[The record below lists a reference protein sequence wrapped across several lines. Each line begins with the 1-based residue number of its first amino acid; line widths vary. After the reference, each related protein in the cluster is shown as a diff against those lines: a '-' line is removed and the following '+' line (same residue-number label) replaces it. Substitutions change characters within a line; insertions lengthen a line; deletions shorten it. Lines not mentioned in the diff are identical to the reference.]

1 MAMRRLLAILTA
13 VLSAQSS
20 VTEAQAIR
28 SVILAT
34 TTSTQDSGL
43 LDSLVPRFER
53 HCRCRVKTIAIGTG
67 QSLAL
72 GARGE
77 ADVVLVHAPSLE
89 EQYVKEGT
97 FVDRRLVMTNDF
109 VLVGPPS
116 DPAGVKGTTSI
127 EHALRKLAARTAP
140 FASRADNSGTD
151 ILEKN
156 LWKKIGV
163 RPSSDRYLE
172 VGQGMGATLQVASEK
187 RAYTLTDRGTYLAL
201 RDRIDLVIVSEK
213 SPELLNIYHV
223 MEPNPDIFPNLN
235 QQGGKAFAD
244 FMVSPEAQ
252 SFIGTF
258 GVARFGQ
265 PLFTPAAGKKESELG
280 TPVN

>member
-1 MAMRRLLAILTA
+1 MRRLLGILA
-13 VLSAQSS
+13 VLVSAQPT
-20 VTEAQAIR
+20 VTEAQATR

-89 EQYVKEGT
+89 EQYVKEGV
-97 FVDRRLVMTNDF
+97 FVDRRLVMANDF

-116 DPAGVKGTTSI
+116 DSAGVKGSRSI
-127 EHALRKLAARTAP
+127 GDALRKVAAGTAL

-151 ILEKN
+151 ILEKK
-156 LWKKIGV
+156 LWKNIGV
-163 RPSSDRYLE
+163 RPSGNRYVE
-172 VGQGMGATLQVASEK
+172 VGQGMGATLKIASEK

-201 RDRIDLVIVSEK
+201 RDGLDLIIVFEK

-252 SFIGTF
+252 SFIGKF

-265 PLFTPAAGKKESELG
+265 PLFTPAAGRKESELG
-280 TPVN
+280 ATVN